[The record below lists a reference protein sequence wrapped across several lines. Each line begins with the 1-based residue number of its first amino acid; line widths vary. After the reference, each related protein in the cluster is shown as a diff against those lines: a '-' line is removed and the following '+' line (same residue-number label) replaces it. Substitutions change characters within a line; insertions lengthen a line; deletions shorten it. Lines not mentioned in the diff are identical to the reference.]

1 MASKKN
7 IGFAQLRVGLLV
19 LLTVGLI
26 IATIL
31 TISGDISLFK
41 NTITI
46 RTKLPQ
52 VDGLRPGTE
61 VRLAGVYIGQVN
73 EVNLLPIATNEND
86 KQKLQSVEVVMKIN
100 KLIDDVPAE
109 ERIRKNSLVK
119 LGSVGLL
126 GDKVIDI
133 SPGTKDS
140 DAIKDGDLVQGD
152 QEDSLTQVVSGA
164 SSILQDID
172 TLADQVKEIAQNIN
186 QGKGN
191 LGLIVKD
198 DKLYTN
204 ANATILE
211 SQKLVERIRDGDGTI
226 GKLLNDP
233 TLYDQIQTTTKK
245 AETLITDISGGRGTI
260 GKLATDDELYNRT
273 NQILSRVDNIINKL
287 EETTNKVDAGQGTVG
302 QLLNNDKL
310 YKETENTVANLN
322 KLTVRLE
329 KTLDNKGSVN
339 KLLEDPTLYNNLA
352 DASTEVVKLLQDFR
366 KEPKKYLTIKIRIF

>member
-1 MASKKN
+1 MSSKKT

-31 TISGDISLFK
+31 TISGDINLFK
-41 NTITI
+41 KTLTI

-61 VRLAGVYIGQVN
+61 VRLAGVYIGQVSD
-73 EVNLLPIATNEND
+73 VILLPIAPNEQD

-140 DAIKDGDLVQGD
+140 DAIKDGDLVRGD

-211 SQKLVERIRDGDGTI
+211 SQKLVERIRDGGGTV

-273 NQILSRVDNIINKL
+273 NQILTRVDSIINKL

-322 KLTVRLE
+322 RLTVRLE

-366 KEPKKYLTIKIRIF
+366 KEPKKYLIIKIRIF